1 MSFLPTT
8 ETIML
13 PGGGWRNVPIRS
25 GFTPGII
32 DHYPE
37 GPGETRPFEPWFNN
51 SSSFDPEMVLRFP
64 QTRIPGQK
72 PNEIPL
78 NPGSLNIPTF
88 GGFGPGPLAIALTGL
103 GGALAGKFLPNLFK
117 R

>member
-1 MSFLPTT
+1 MSIRPTT

-13 PGGGWRNVPIRS
+13 PGGGWRNVPIGG

-51 SSSFDPEMVLRFP
+51 TSFSDPEMVLRFP
-64 QTRIPGQK
+64 QTRMPGQR

-78 NPGSLNIPTF
+78 NPGSLNIPTV
-88 GGFGPGPLAIALTGL
+88 GATGPGILASTLLGAGGL
-103 GGALAGKFLPNLFK
+103 LAGKFLGNLFNK
-117 R
+117 